1 MQDLLTYIAKSITG
15 SDAIQI
21 VEAEEDSPAGGQEGA
36 KVYIIKAPQEFVGLL
51 IGKEGKTVRAIRNLA
66 KAKSMLARAKTGEES
81 FEKVF
86 VRVEE
91 A

>member
-1 MQDLLTYIAKSITG
+1 MQDLLIYIAKSITG
-15 SDAIQI
+15 SDAIEI
-21 VEAEEDSPAGGQEGA
+21 VEGEEEGA

-66 KAKSMLARAKTGEES
+66 KAKSMLQRAKNGEET

-91 A
+91 L

>member
-1 MQDLLTYIAKSITG
+1 MEDLLTYIAKSITG
-15 SDAIQI
+15 SEDIEI
-21 VEAEEDSPAGGQEGA
+21 VEAEEEGA

-66 KAKSMLARAKTGEES
+66 KAKSMLTRAKTGEET

>member
-1 MQDLLTYIAKSITG
+1 MEDLLVYIAKSITG
-15 SDAIQI
+15 SEEIEI
-21 VEAEEDSPAGGQEGA
+21 VEGEEEGA
-36 KVYIIKAPQEFVGLL
+36 KVYVIKAPQEFVGLL

-66 KAKSMLARAKTGEES
+66 KAKSMLVRSKTGEET

-91 A
+91 S